1 MTYNDIYDDDIYD
14 DDYDDDDYDDDDY
27 EDDIIDEYDSKFL
40 AYVADQEAIED
51 RRQER

>member
-1 MTYNDIYDDDIYD
+1 MTYDDIYDDDIYD
-14 DDYDDDDYDDDDY
+14 DYDDYDDDDY
-27 EDDIIDEYDSKFL
+27 EDDIIDEYDNKFL